1 MITET
6 KALSISE
13 MLELL
18 ESAECDEER
27 KKTLKS
33 FFKKLNKLSYK
44 DAIKLRED
52 IEKLDFLKVKSYH
65 IAKIIDNLPQDASD
79 LNKIFSEESL
89 NEDETNKLLEIIKNY
104 K

>member
-6 KALSISE
+6 KELSMCE

-18 ESAECDEER
+18 KSAECDEEK
-27 KKTLKS
+27 KKTINA
-33 FFKKLNKLSYK
+33 FFKKQKKLNYE
-44 DAIKLRED
+44 DAIKLREE
-52 IEKLDFLKVKSYH
+52 IEKLDFLKVKGYH
-65 IAKIIDNLPQDASD
+65 IAKIIDFLPEDASE

-89 NEDETNKLLEIIKNY
+89 NEDETNKLLEIIKKY